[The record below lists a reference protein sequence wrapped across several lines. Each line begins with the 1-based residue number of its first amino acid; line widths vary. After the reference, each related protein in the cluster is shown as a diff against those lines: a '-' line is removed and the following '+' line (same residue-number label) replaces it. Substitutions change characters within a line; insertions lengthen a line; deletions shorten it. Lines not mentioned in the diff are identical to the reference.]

1 MNDPNAAQAA
11 VASPESVLLLGDRD
25 KLDEYKNVDRQTTG
39 VITPFTINTETGAL
53 GKDLQKLFFVLRQ
66 RTAEEGTE
74 FGRIVGG
81 DLRMAEFGSWL
92 QPTKADYYLQRLSVL
107 HRRRKTAKVNGVVQR
122 ARSALIG
129 GSAGNDDNIDRCL
142 EARVAI
148 AGQGLRHIAE

>member
-1 MNDPNAAQAA
+1 M
-11 VASPESVLLLGDRD
+11 
-25 KLDEYKNVDRQTTG
+25 
-39 VITPFTINTETGAL
+39 
-53 GKDLQKLFFVLRQ
+53 
-66 RTAEEGTE
+66 
-74 FGRIVGG
+74 
-81 DLRMAEFGSWL
+81 
-92 QPTKADYYLQRLSVL
+92 L

>member
-1 MNDPNAAQAA
+1 MA
-11 VASPESVLLLGDRD
+11 RT
-25 KLDEYKNVDRQTTG
+25 YKN
-39 VITPFTINTETGAL
+39 IHSPSPAH
-53 GKDLQKLFFVLRQ
+53 
-66 RTAEEGTE
+66 AEEGTE

-92 QPTKADYYLQRLSVL
+92 QPTKADYCLQSLSVL

-129 GSAGNDDNIDRCL
+129 GSAGSNDDTDRCL
-142 EARVAI
+142 EARVTI